1 MATPHLEK
9 RIAVRLTG
17 RLIQVFMVPC
27 SASPARGKAP
37 AMAAISGKRK
47 NESTPIAASGV
58 KMPLLV
64 ICAKN
69 GGPSPGAGFEFD
81 RSSATTISTGTAS
94 RPAQP
99 T

>member
-1 MATPHLEK
+1 MP
-9 RIAVRLTG
+9 RPSG

-27 SASPARGKAP
+27 SASPASGKAP
-37 AMAAISGKRK
+37 AIEATSGKRK
-47 NESTPIAASGV
+47 NESAPIAASGT

-64 ICAKN
+64 IAEKK
-69 GGPSPGAGFEFD
+69 GGPSPGAGFELD
-81 RSSATTISTGTAS
+81 RSSARTISSGTAS